1 MCKFPLQKLWGCC
14 TLRLKCP
21 LPHLC
26 DLISLYWPPSYGPRD
41 MLPSSVHQA
50 SNLRLLKA
58 FALAVPSGWNDSPT
72 RASPRH
78 DLLLHFI
85 QLLFRCP
92 LLRQGSPHPTPSPIS
107 GLITITAFSPCILSI
122 IVHIILHFSHLF
134 FLSPCQNTSSTK
146 VGTFILFILCYIP
159 NIEDCAW

>member
-1 MCKFPLQKLWGCC
+1 M
-14 TLRLKCP
+14 RLKCP

-50 SNLRLLKA
+50 SNLHLLKA

-78 DLLLHFI
+78 GLLLHFI

-92 LLRQGSPHPTPSPIS
+92 ILRQGSPHPTPSHF
-107 GLITITAFSPCILSI
+107 GFDHHHCLLS
-122 IVHIILHFSHLF
+122 LHFEHHCPHHIT
-134 FLSPCQNTSSTK
+134 FLS
-146 VGTFILFILCYIP
+146 FIFFCLPARIQAPQRWGLLFCSYCVISLTLKIVP
-159 NIEDCAW
+159 GRG

>member
-50 SNLRLLKA
+50 SNLHLLKA

-78 DLLLHFI
+78 GLLLHFI

-92 LLRQGSPHPTPSPIS
+92 ILRQGSPHPTPSPIS

-134 FLSPCQNTSSTK
+134 FFVSLPEYK
-146 VGTFILFILCYIP
+146 LHKGGDFYFVHIVLYP
-159 NIEDCAW
+159 